1 MGIFQDKWEEEF
13 LSDFPYKSRV
23 SKSEKRRK
31 RNSFFPSGGG
41 FSFVCLF
48 VFNDLGVYMIA
59 FVYLP
64 P

>member
-1 MGIFQDKWEEEF
+1 MGIFRDKWEEEF
-13 LSDFPYKSRV
+13 LRDFPYKSGD

-31 RNSFFPSGGG
+31 RNLSPPHWWRDFL
-41 FSFVCLF
+41 CF
-48 VFNDLGVYMIA
+48 VFLNDLGVYMIA